1 MRKLSQKY
9 NLNLENKSNEEDA
22 SKNILNNKS
31 PKKKIIKNEKK
42 QEYEALKWEYVSTN
56 KPDLVDIR
64 LENYLKLF
72 YENRT
77 FPKIVFKKL
86 SSNNYEYGTQKVM
99 VKIESDTIKIRYV
112 GGYLLIDK
120 FIELNSEVEEKNIND
135 KNNNTNIKKKSSN
148 KKK

>member
-120 FIELNSEVEEKNIND
+120 FI
-135 KNNNTNIKKKSSN
+135 
-148 KKK
+148 